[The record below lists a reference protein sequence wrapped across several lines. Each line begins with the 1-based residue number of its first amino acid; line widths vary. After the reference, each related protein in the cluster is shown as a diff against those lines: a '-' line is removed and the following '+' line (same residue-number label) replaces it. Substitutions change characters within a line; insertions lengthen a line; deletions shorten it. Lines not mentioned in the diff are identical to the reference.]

1 MSVMARHLEFL
12 GSWDGDAV
20 FERCPHDSDTED
32 VAILAEVH
40 GGDLQRFDLFV
51 DRYKTRLVRY
61 LHQRVGDVDAAE
73 DLAQEIFVK
82 VFRNPAIAAKG
93 ARISTWLFTLARNAA
108 TDHLRW
114 RQRRQK
120 WFVRHVRLTARN
132 SSIDPAMA
140 ASLEEDR
147 VRIGALFKCLP
158 EEQREV
164 LTLRILGDL
173 SLAEISEVTGV
184 NLATVKSRLRYGL
197 SKISEILPKEDV
209 R

>member
-1 MSVMARHLEFL
+1 M
-12 GSWDGDAV
+12 
-20 FERCPHDSDTED
+20 
-32 VAILAEVH
+32 
-40 GGDLQRFDLFV
+40 
-51 DRYKTRLVRY
+51 
-61 LHQRVGDVDAAE
+61 
-73 DLAQEIFVK
+73 K
-82 VFRNPAIAAKG
+82 VFRKPALGGKG
-93 ARISTWLFTLARNAA
+93 ARVSTWLFTLARNAA

-120 WFVRHVRLTARN
+120 WFAQHVRLTARN

-140 ASLEEDR
+140 AALEEDR
-147 VRIGALFKCLP
+147 VRIGAMFQCLP

-173 SLAEISEVTGV
+173 SLGEISEVTGA

-197 SKISEILPKEDV
+197 SKIGEILPKEDV